1 MTSHAAVANQD
12 LVIPLIDFSKF
23 LNGGPLERQSTA
35 QEILHGFQTAGFI
48 YLKNHPI
55 PAHVLQRIFIRSAT
69 FFALDDETKLR
80 LQWTTPE
87 ANRGYSSP
95 GREKASQ
102 LVDVSEV
109 SKIRTQA
116 PDLKESLEIGRD
128 TRPEFPNQW
137 PDEGDNVSLRGF
149 RKDMVDFFRTCQA
162 LHVDVMRA
170 IALGM
175 GLEQDF
181 FDQFIN
187 ASDNNL
193 RLLHYPGVKA
203 KVFKLNPGQT
213 RAGEHSDYGS
223 ITLLFQD
230 SQGGLQ
236 IKSPT
241 GNFVDATPIEG
252 TIVVNAGDL
261 LARWSNDTI
270 RSTIHRVVEPP
281 SQDDEHPARYSIA
294 YFCNANLDSF
304 IETLPGTYATEQDK
318 KYKGV
323 KSGEYIVQRLRTT
336 Y

>member
-128 TRPEFPNQW
+128 TRPEFPNHW
-137 PDEGDNVSLRGF
+137 PDERDNVSLRGF

-236 IKSPT
+236 VKSPT
-241 GNFVDATPIEG
+241 GDFVDATPIEG

-304 IETLPGTYATEQDK
+304 IETLPGTYSTEQDK

>member
-175 GLEQDF
+175 SLEQDF

-241 GNFVDATPIEG
+241 GDFVDATPIEG

>member
-1 MTSHAAVANQD
+1 MTSHTAVANQG
-12 LVIPLIDFSKF
+12 LVIPLIDFSNF
-23 LNGGPLERQSTA
+23 LNGRPHERQSTA
-35 QEILHGFQTAGFI
+35 QKILHGFQTVGFI

-55 PAHVLQRIFIRSAT
+55 PARVLQRIFTRSAN

-87 ANRGYSSP
+87 ANRGYSYP
-95 GREKASQ
+95 GRERVSQ

-109 SKIRTQA
+109 SKIRSQA

-193 RLLHYPGVKA
+193 RLLHYPRMKA
-203 KVFKLNPGQT
+203 EVFKLNPGQT

-230 SQGGLQ
+230 RQGGLQ
-236 IKSPT
+236 VKSPT
-241 GNFVDATPIEG
+241 GDFIDATPIEG

-281 SQDDEHPARYSIA
+281 SQDDEHSARYSIA

-323 KSGEYIVQRLRTT
+323 KSGEYLVQRLRTT

>member
-12 LVIPLIDFSKF
+12 LVIPLIDFSNF
-23 LNGGPLERQSTA
+23 INGGPLERQSTA

-128 TRPEFPNQW
+128 TRPEFPNHW

-236 IKSPT
+236 VKSPT
-241 GNFVDATPIEG
+241 GDFVDATPIEG

>member
-12 LVIPLIDFSKF
+12 LVIPLIDFSNF
-23 LNGGPLERQSTA
+23 INGGPLERQSTA

-236 IKSPT
+236 VKSPT
-241 GNFVDATPIEG
+241 GDFVDATPIEG

>member
-1 MTSHAAVANQD
+1 MTSHAAVANQG

-236 IKSPT
+236 VKSPT
-241 GNFVDATPIEG
+241 GDFVDATPIEG

>member
-1 MTSHAAVANQD
+1 MTSHAAVANQG

-23 LNGGPLERQSTA
+23 LNGGPHERQSTA

-236 IKSPT
+236 VKSPT
-241 GNFVDATPIEG
+241 GDFVDATPIEG

-323 KSGEYIVQRLRTT
+323 KSGEYLVQRLRTT